1 MDLFPALPNPLAW
14 LFGQY
19 AKKMNQAL
27 GQFVQKQQ
35 NMQWIE
41 YDLVRFKTL
50 NLEMAV
56 DGFHPSKEI
65 YALWAEQVAEKIR
78 KMF

>member
-1 MDLFPALPNPLAW
+1 
-14 LFGQY
+14 
-19 AKKMNQAL
+19 MNQAL

-41 YDLVRFKTL
+41 YDLLRFKTL
-50 NLEMAV
+50 NLEMAT

-65 YALWAEQVAEKIR
+65 YTLWAEQVAEKIR